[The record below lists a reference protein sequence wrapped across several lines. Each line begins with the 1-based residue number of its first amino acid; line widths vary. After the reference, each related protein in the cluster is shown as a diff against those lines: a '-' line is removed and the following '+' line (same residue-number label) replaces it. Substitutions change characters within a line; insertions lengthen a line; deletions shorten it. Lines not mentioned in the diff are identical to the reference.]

1 MYSNNWWKE
10 VMNEKSSG
18 EEYLGSL
25 GGKKAK
31 GEMLKL
37 KYNLRNKICK
47 DKIKQE
53 FYYFN
58 FSI

>member
-1 MYSNNWWKE
+1 MNVKE
-10 VMNEKSSG
+10 SG

-31 GEMLKL
+31 GEMLQL

-53 FYYFN
+53 FYNFN
-58 FSI
+58 FYI

>member
-1 MYSNNWWKE
+1 MNVKE
-10 VMNEKSSG
+10 SG

-31 GEMLKL
+31 GEILKL
-37 KYNLRNKICK
+37 KYNLRNKKICK